1 MKSGTTKSV
10 EINFPTINNM
20 KKLIEFEDDDY
31 FYRGT
36 IIVIKDAEITPS
48 GNYDKKYCMI
58 GNLGGKF
65 EMLDLYRSMGS
76 CIIHPLE
83 PTIPNHFATDKAGI
97 KEWVRQYFEYF
108 FTKEGYNEYS
118 VKLDD
123 IIFIEDLSDYFAQ
136 ADRNLF
142 MK

>member
-48 GNYDKKYCMI
+48 GN
-58 GNLGGKF
+58 
-65 EMLDLYRSMGS
+65 
-76 CIIHPLE
+76 
-83 PTIPNHFATDKAGI
+83 
-97 KEWVRQYFEYF
+97 
-108 FTKEGYNEYS
+108 
-118 VKLDD
+118 
-123 IIFIEDLSDYFAQ
+123 
-136 ADRNLF
+136 
-142 MK
+142 